1 MNDQLRGPAI
11 RVPKITY
18 NGSIHLMLNVPQVRL
33 TCLLWLFLS
42 RAVSHWTTGP
52 LDHQKP
58 AASGAT

>member
-1 MNDQLRGPAI
+1 MNKQLRGPAN
-11 RVPKITY
+11 RVPKISY
-18 NGSIHLMLNVPQVRL
+18 NGSINLMINMLQERL

-42 RAVSHWTTGP
+42 RPVSHWTTGP